1 VSTLVC
7 SQPWTR
13 NGSKG
18 DSPEMEAIRLA
29 QQGDAHA
36 FEHLYKLH
44 SKRVFNLCLRMV
56 GDRDEAEDL
65 AQEAFLQLF
74 RKIHTFRGESAFSTW
89 LHRLAFN
96 VVLMRLRKK
105 RIVQSSLE
113 EMTEPNEDREKPRRE
128 FGAQDPILSGAV
140 DRVVLERAV
149 QQLAAGY
156 RSVFILHDV
165 WGYEHQQIAQILECS
180 VGNSKSQLHKARFR
194 LRKILQTEKSA

>member
-18 DSPEMEAIRLA
+18 GSPEMEAIRLA
-29 QQGDAHA
+29 QQGDAQA

-105 RIVQSSLE
+105 RIVESSLE

-128 FGAQDPILSGAV
+128 FGAQDAILSGAV

>member
-1 VSTLVC
+1 MSTLVC

-18 DSPEMEAIRLA
+18 GSPEMEAIRLA
-29 QQGDAHA
+29 QQGNAQA

-65 AQEAFLQLF
+65 AQESFLQLF